1 MEFDKVSKRALK
13 VREKYRNLE
22 RIKYGKEWTTEQIAQ
37 GFVGDVGDLMK
48 LVLAKSNVRD
58 IDDVDEKLSHELSDC
73 LWSVMVLA
81 KEYDIDLEKEF
92 IKNMDKIEEK
102 INKNIK

>member
-1 MEFDKVSKRALK
+1 MEFDKASKRALE

-22 RIKYGKEWTTEQIAQ
+22 RIKYGKEWTTEQITQ

-48 LVLAKSNVRD
+48 LVLAKSNVCD
-58 IDDVDEKLSHELSDC
+58 INDVDEKLSHELSDC

-92 IKNMDKIEEK
+92 MKNMDKLEKK
-102 INKNIK
+102 INHNN